1 MANRKEHA
9 KMEDTPKPQ
18 ETPLEPKEGDEADQ
32 TPNQAEEAP
41 KKDLEAL
48 ITEIKKG
55 YEDKLVKQKESL
67 EAKIKERDS
76 VIRQLLTAEKPRQEK
91 TIADE
96 INERRLADLKKW

>member
-1 MANRKEHA
+1 
-9 KMEDTPKPQ
+9 MEDTPKPQ
-18 ETPLEPKEGDEADQ
+18 ETHLEPQEGDKADQ
-32 TPNQAEEAP
+32 TPNQSEEAP

-55 YEDKLVKQKESL
+55 YEDKLAKQKESL

-76 VIRQLLTAEKPRQEK
+76 VISQLLTAEKPQHEK
-91 TIADE
+91 TIAQA

>member
-1 MANRKEHA
+1 
-9 KMEDTPKPQ
+9 MEDTPKPQ
-18 ETPLEPKEGDEADQ
+18 ETPLEPKEGDNADQ
-32 TPNQAEEAP
+32 TTNQDEEAP

-55 YEDKLVKQKESL
+55 YEDKLAKQKESL

-76 VIRQLLTAEKPRQEK
+76 VISQLLTAEKPQREK

>member
-1 MANRKEHA
+1 
-9 KMEDTPKPQ
+9 MEDTPKPK
-18 ETPLEPKEGDEADQ
+18 ETPQEPKEGNNADQ
-32 TPNQAEEAP
+32 TPNQDEEAP

-55 YEDKLVKQKESL
+55 YEDKLAKQKESL

-76 VIRQLLTAEKPRQEK
+76 VISQLLTAEQPQREK

>member
-1 MANRKEHA
+1 
-9 KMEDTPKPQ
+9 MEDTPKPQ
-18 ETPLEPKEGDEADQ
+18 ETPPQPKEGDEADQ
-32 TPNQAEEAP
+32 TPNQPEEAPKKDLEAP

-55 YEDKLVKQKESL
+55 YEDKLAKQKESL

-76 VIRQLLTAEKPRQEK
+76 VISQLLTAEQPQREK

>member
-1 MANRKEHA
+1 
-9 KMEDTPKPQ
+9 MEDTPKPQ
-18 ETPLEPKEGDEADQ
+18 ETPPQPKEGDEADQ
-32 TPNQAEEAP
+32 TPNQDEEAP

-55 YEDKLVKQKESL
+55 YEDKLAKQKESL

-76 VIRQLLTAEKPRQEK
+76 VISQLLTAEQPQREK

-96 INERRLADLKKW
+96 INERRQADLKKW

>member
-1 MANRKEHA
+1 
-9 KMEDTPKPQ
+9 MEDTPKPQ
-18 ETPLEPKEGDEADQ
+18 ETPLEPKEGDNADQ
-32 TPNQAEEAP
+32 TPNKDEEAP

-55 YEDKLVKQKESL
+55 YEDKLAKQKEIL
-67 EAKIKERDS
+67 EAKIKERDG
-76 VIRQLLTAEKPRQEK
+76 VISQLLTAEKPQHEK

>member
-1 MANRKEHA
+1 
-9 KMEDTPKPQ
+9 MEDTPKPQ

-32 TPNQAEEAP
+32 TPDQAEEAP

-55 YEDKLVKQKESL
+55 YEYKLAEQKESL

-76 VIRQLLTAEKPRQEK
+76 VISQLLTAEKPQREK
-91 TIADE
+91 TIAE
-96 INERRLADLKKW
+96 AINERRQADLKKW

>member
-1 MANRKEHA
+1 
-9 KMEDTPKPQ
+9 MEDTPKPQ

-32 TPNQAEEAP
+32 TTPNQAEEAP

-55 YEDKLVKQKESL
+55 YEDKLAKQKESL

-76 VIRQLLTAEKPRQEK
+76 VISQLLTAEQPQREK

>member
-32 TPNQAEEAP
+32 TPNQPEEAP

-55 YEDKLVKQKESL
+55 YEDKLAKQKESL
-67 EAKIKERDS
+67 EAKIKERDGLIS
-76 VIRQLLTAEKPRQEK
+76 QLLTAEQPQREK

-96 INERRLADLKKW
+96 INERRMADLKKW

>member
-1 MANRKEHA
+1 
-9 KMEDTPKPQ
+9 MEDTPKPQ

-32 TPNQAEEAP
+32 TPNQPEEAP

-55 YEDKLVKQKESL
+55 YEDKLAKQKESL

-76 VIRQLLTAEKPRQEK
+76 VISQLLTAEQPRHEK
-91 TIADE
+91 TIAE
-96 INERRLADLKKW
+96 AINERRLADLKKW

>member
-1 MANRKEHA
+1 
-9 KMEDTPKPQ
+9 MEDTPKPQ
-18 ETPLEPKEGDEADQ
+18 ETHLEPQEGGKADQ
-32 TPNQAEEAP
+32 TPNQPEEAP

-55 YEDKLVKQKESL
+55 YEDKLAKQKESL

-76 VIRQLLTAEKPRQEK
+76 VISQLLTAEQPQREK

>member
-1 MANRKEHA
+1 
-9 KMEDTPKPQ
+9 MEDTPKPQ
-18 ETPLEPKEGDEADQ
+18 ETHLEPQEGDKADQ
-32 TPNQAEEAP
+32 TLNQDEEAP

-55 YEDKLVKQKESL
+55 YEDKLAKQKESL
-67 EAKIKERDS
+67 EAKIKERDG
-76 VIRQLLTAEKPRQEK
+76 VISQLLTAEQPHNEK

>member
-32 TPNQAEEAP
+32 IPNKTEEAP

-55 YEDKLVKQKESL
+55 YEDKLAKQKESL

-76 VIRQLLTAEKPRQEK
+76 VISQLLTAEKPHREK